1 MSNASGRTRKVI
13 LLVLIIVNYYKSNNF
28 ASQLINYIPSAL
40 IDGTDPTYAISKPL
54 PSVPFPNSLSQRGSN
69 ISASAQ
75 IGSGGARF
83 IIEDNLDEVEVQQ
96 SQNIQECKLH
106 LVDDFSL
113 CIINPPDSR
122 TFINVFDP
130 DIEV

>member
-13 LLVLIIVNYYKSNNF
+13 LLVFIIVCDYKSNNF
-28 ASQLINYIPSAL
+28 ASQLINYIPSAI
-40 IDGTDPTYAISKPL
+40 IDGTDPIYAISKPL
-54 PSVPFPNSLSQRGSN
+54 PSVPFLNSLSQRGSN

-75 IGSGGARF
+75 IGSSGAIF
-83 IIEDNLDEVEVQQ
+83 VIEDNLDEVEVQQ